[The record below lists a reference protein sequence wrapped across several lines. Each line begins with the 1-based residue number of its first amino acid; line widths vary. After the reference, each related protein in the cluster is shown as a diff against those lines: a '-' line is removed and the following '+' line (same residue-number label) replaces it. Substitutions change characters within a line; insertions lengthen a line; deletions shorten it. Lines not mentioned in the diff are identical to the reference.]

1 LAGLAEKYNFSL
13 DVKVKDLSKNILDI
27 IFYGDKDRGGEFE
40 GVVNNLER
48 R

>member
-1 LAGLAEKYNFSL
+1 MNL
-13 DVKVKDLSKNILDI
+13 
-27 IFYGDKDRGGEFE
+27 IFYGDKDKGGEFE